1 MYKPSPP
8 DLQDNRFGPALG
20 YAAIIEI
27 HSMSLSVLYDVIKVA
42 YLTINFSVLLCRPRE
57 FGMINDARILNLEPL
72 R

>member
-1 MYKPSPP
+1 MELEPPKMYKPSPP

-42 YLTINFSVLLCRPRE
+42 
-57 FGMINDARILNLEPL
+57 
-72 R
+72 